1 MRKSCKCLVLHVV
14 PGHKPST
21 HSPTFPSDRT
31 VRPATPEKSPT
42 HAPYRRSASNSAG
55 ILETKNAKAGQSKF
69 VTVGAAIG
77 AKLAGQVKAM
87 EARRARVLPNEH
99 LDPADADEIVPKE
112 SGTFY
117 TLHVSAFQ

>member
-1 MRKSCKCLVLHVV
+1 M
-14 PGHKPST
+14 
-21 HSPTFPSDRT
+21 
-31 VRPATPEKSPT
+31 RPATPEKSPT

-55 ILETKNAKAGQSKF
+55 ILETKNPKAGQSKF

-117 TLHVSAFQ
+117 TLHVSTFQYQYKSYFV